1 VKHSRGF
8 TLLEVLVAL
17 VIVAFGMGA
26 VLAALS
32 SSADNISSL
41 REKTVAQW
49 VAMNQIADARLN
61 SNLPKRGV
69 TEGDVKNFG
78 GIDWHW
84 RQDVMAVEMVPGLM
98 EIAVR
103 VRRATP
109 GSSRSSSSGGS
120 TTASTPQRVGSGNN
134 AGSSGAPSSFFG
146 SSGGTSSSG
155 AFGASSGLGALRSGM
170 LSSSSS
176 SANRNI
182 GATSLPSTGDDQHW
196 IATVVGFRGDALGQP
211 TGESPDWGSP
221 CTTAIGASSGT
232 TSGTANSASSGANP
246 CSNAS
251 SSSGASSS
259 GNATIGPS
267 NTTQPSQSSTS
278 SGSTGTNQP

>member
-1 VKHSRGF
+1 VKHSYGF

-26 VLAALS
+26 VLSALS

-49 VAMNQIADARLN
+49 VAMNQIADARL
-61 SNLPKRGV
+61 STNLPKRGV

-78 GIDWHW
+78 GADWHW

-109 GSSRSSSSGGS
+109 GSSRSSTSGGS
-120 TTASTPQRVGSGNN
+120 TASSSTPRSGSGN
-134 AGSSGAPSSFFG
+134 GGSSSGAPASFFG
-146 SSGGTSSSG
+146 SSGSISSSG
-155 AFGASSGLGALRSGM
+155 AFGASSGLGALKSGLM
-170 LSSSSS
+170 NSSSSA
-176 SANRNI
+176 ANRNI
-182 GATSLPSTGDDQHW
+182 GAANLPSTGDDQQW

-211 TGESPDWGSP
+211 VGESPDWGSP
-221 CTTAIGASSGT
+221 CSSSSTSSGTAIGTASS
-232 TSGTANSASSGANP
+232 SSSAATP

-251 SSSGASSS
+251 SSSGSSSS
-259 GNATIGPS
+259 GNATIGPQ
-267 NTTQPSQSSTS
+267 TPGPSSTS
-278 SGSTGTNQP
+278 SGSIGTNQP

>member
-1 VKHSRGF
+1 MKHSSGF

-61 SNLPKRGV
+61 SNPPKRGV
-69 TEGDVKNFG
+69 SEGDVKNFG

-109 GSSRSSSSGGS
+109 GSSRSSSSSGS
-120 TTASTPQRVGSGNN
+120 PTASPNQRAGSGSS
-134 AGSSGAPSSFFG
+134 GSSSGAPSSFFG
-146 SSGGTSSSG
+146 SSGGISSSG

-182 GATSLPSTGDDQHW
+182 GATNLPSTGDDQQW
-196 IATVVGFRGDALGQP
+196 VATVVGFRGDALGQP

-221 CTTAIGASSGT
+221 CATGGASSGAA
-232 TSGTANSASSGANP
+232 SPTASSASSGANP
-246 CSNAS
+246 CLSAS

-259 GNATIGPS
+259 GNATTGLPT
-267 NTTQPSQSSTS
+267 NGTTSSSASSS
-278 SGSTGTNQP
+278 SGSNTQ